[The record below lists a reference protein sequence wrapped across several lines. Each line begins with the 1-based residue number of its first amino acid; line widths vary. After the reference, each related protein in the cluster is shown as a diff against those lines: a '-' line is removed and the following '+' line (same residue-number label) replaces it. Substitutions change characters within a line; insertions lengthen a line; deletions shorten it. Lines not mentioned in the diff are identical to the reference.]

1 MKETE
6 TKLLEMKNT
15 SELMLD
21 LAYSAL
27 LYNHRD
33 IAEEVM
39 ELEERINELYD
50 DIQKISLNRY
60 RETGDFD
67 RALIFMKITDS
78 VERIADAALDIADVV
93 LRDIDVHPVL
103 KQSLEDSDTI
113 LLKKQVDSGSA
124 LDGKTLGRVKLASE
138 TGLWVIAIKRRNT
151 WIYGPDESTEI
162 KAGDVLFTRGPVDSE
177 EILAAWT
184 SSK

>member
-6 TKLLEMKNT
+6 ERLLEMKNT

-39 ELEERINELYD
+39 ELEERINDLHDE
-50 DIQKISLNRY
+50 IQRISLNRY
-60 RETGDFD
+60 RKTGDFD
-67 RALIFMKITDS
+67 KILIFMTVADS

-93 LRDIDVHPVL
+93 LRDIEVHPVL

-113 LLKKQVDSGSA
+113 LLKKQVEPRSF
-124 LDGKTLGRVKLASE
+124 LDGKILGKVKLASE
-138 TGLWVIAIKRRNT
+138 TGQWVIAIKRGNA
-151 WIYGPDESTEI
+151 WIYGPDEITEI
-162 KAGDVLFTRGPVDSE
+162 RGGDILFTRGPVDSE
-177 EILAAWT
+177 DTLDEWI
-184 SSK
+184 SQK